1 MHSHS
6 LHNYPKQTSNVH
18 ASTDL
23 FSFPL
28 LHDKEMRRVPGTF
41 RMANLSIHDFSM
53 EDYSSAFQ
61 AIGLDAKTIDNL
73 LKSKKK
79 AGRGS

>member
-1 MHSHS
+1 
-6 LHNYPKQTSNVH
+6 
-18 ASTDL
+18 
-23 FSFPL
+23 
-28 LHDKEMRRVPGTF
+28 
-41 RMANLSIHDFSM
+41 M